1 VWAQIPDVTVTQ
13 SPEAEV
19 PPGTILTMFR
29 HSDETKYW
37 VSGQM
42 NFIFQFHPSF
52 YALYSGPHSL
62 QKVVLKELL
71 QWSLTTGQEACS
83 ALGYSPLP
91 KELAEQQLKIVENWK

>member
-1 VWAQIPDVTVTQ
+1 LRPARGIVVLAPCLVPWLIPEVWAQIPDVTVTQ

-62 QKVVLKELL
+62 QNDFANANSHVLTL
-71 QWSLTTGQEACS
+71 
-83 ALGYSPLP
+83 
-91 KELAEQQLKIVENWK
+91 